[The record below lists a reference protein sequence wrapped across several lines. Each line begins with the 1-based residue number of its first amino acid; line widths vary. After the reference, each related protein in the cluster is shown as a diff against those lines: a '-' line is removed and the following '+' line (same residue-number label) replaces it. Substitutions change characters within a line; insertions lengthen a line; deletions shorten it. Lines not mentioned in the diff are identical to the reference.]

1 VKEKWGSFLFYFNVD
16 KLQLNGQPRKCY
28 GFDLFIYFYDV
39 DWNNYGWIYILHIV
53 LYLFGRILW
62 YLILTFSIGY
72 YFIKY
77 IYIYFMIIDKQLRIL
92 RYDTLKKS
100 MYPRMILPF
109 VFNLSITLLKINLC
123 SIVFF
128 IYNSI
133 IEGRC
138 F

>member
-1 VKEKWGSFLFYFNVD
+1 
-16 KLQLNGQPRKCY
+16 
-28 GFDLFIYFYDV
+28 
-39 DWNNYGWIYILHIV
+39 
-53 LYLFGRILW
+53 
-62 YLILTFSIGY
+62 
-72 YFIKY
+72 
-77 IYIYFMIIDKQLRIL
+77 MIIDKQLRIL

-123 SIVFF
+123 TIVFF